1 MISSA
6 KKNKVVVAGVGM
18 VPFAKPGASETYD
31 VMGSQATKMALK
43 DCGLDYSMVKQ
54 AYVGYVFGDSTS
66 GQRALYHVGM
76 SGIPI
81 INVNNNCSTGS
92 TALYLARQAIE
103 TGVTDCVLALGFEQ
117 MRPGALGDI
126 YTDRPSPFGEFDKNC
141 QELVGNSDIPLALRY
156 FGGAGK
162 SHMEKYGTD
171 MHDFAKI
178 RAKASRH
185 ASKNP
190 LALFKKEL
198 SESEVLE
205 SPVMWPGVMTRLMA
219 CPPTC
224 GGAAAILVSEDF
236 AERNNIDLS
245 VKIISQSM
253 TTDYESTFTEND
265 MMQLVG
271 YDMSKEAARNVC
283 EDSGVD
289 VKDIDVV
296 ELHDCFAQNELIT
309 YEALG
314 LCEEGEAQK
323 FISDGDNTYGGK
335 FVTNPSGGLLSKGHP
350 LGATGLAQC
359 FELTQQLRGKA
370 GERQVE
376 GARTALQHNLG
387 LGGACVATIYQSD

>member
-18 VPFAKPGASETYD
+18 VPFAKPGVSETYD

-43 DCGLDYSMVKQ
+43 DCGLDYSIVKQ

-236 AERNNIDLS
+236 AQRNNIDLS

-271 YDMSKEAARNVC
+271 YDMSKVAARNVC

>member
-271 YDMSKEAARNVC
+271 YDMSKEAARNAY

-387 LGGACVATIYQSD
+387 LGGACVATIYQSN